1 MNETN
6 GYLLDTNILS
16 YWVNENARQHERVT
30 EVISALPKDIPVFM
44 SAISWGEMQFG
55 ARLNAK
61 TRLPETDCH
70 LFEKTFLTA
79 PVTRHTDQHYGK
91 IKARLF
97 EKFSPKELRSKEKRL
112 SMLVD
117 PVSGEQLGVDEN
129 DVWIVAQA
137 IERNLVLV
145 SNDKLVR
152 IKEAAKDVGL
162 LNVEN
167 WAEI

>member
-1 MNETN
+1 MSAKY

-16 YWVNENARQHERVT
+16 YWVNENAKQHVRVKET
-30 EVISALPKDIPVFM
+30 ISALPKDTPVFM

-55 ARLNAK
+55 ACVNSRPVLS
-61 TRLPETDCH
+61 EVDCR
-70 LFEKTFLTA
+70 LFEKTFPTA
-79 PVTRHTDQHYGK
+79 PVTRHTDQYYGK

-112 SMLVD
+112 RMLVD

-152 IKEAAKDVGL
+152 IKEAAKDLGL

-167 WAEI
+167 WAKI